1 MPSIRSLFLGLI
13 VLVGIALAHDA
24 AAAGEPVRIFAAAS
38 LKDAL
43 DRTIAKWEAKSGKL
57 ATASYAASSALA
69 KQIEQAAPADIFMSA
84 DLDWMD
90 YLDKKDLIKRD
101 TRKNLLGNELVLVAA
116 TGSGLRIDLKSGA
129 DLAGLLGSE
138 KLAMGEVNSVPAG
151 KYGKA
156 ALDKLGL
163 WAAVEGNIAMSENV
177 RAALAFVARGEA
189 KLGIVYATDA
199 KAEPKVEVAGVFPK
213 DSHPPIIY
221 PVALIA
227 SGTSPDAA
235 EFLSFLSSPDAVV
248 IFKAQGF
255 TILP

>member
-1 MPSIRSLFLGLI
+1 
-13 VLVGIALAHDA
+13 
-24 AAAGEPVRIFAAAS
+24 
-38 LKDAL
+38 
-43 DRTIAKWEAKSGKL
+43 
-57 ATASYAASSALA
+57 
-69 KQIEQAAPADIFMSA
+69 
-84 DLDWMD
+84 
-90 YLDKKDLIKRD
+90 
-101 TRKNLLGNELVLVAA
+101 
-116 TGSGLRIDLKSGA
+116 
-129 DLAGLLGSE
+129 
-138 KLAMGEVNSVPAG
+138 
-151 KYGKA
+151 
-156 ALDKLGL
+156 
-163 WAAVEGNIAMSENV
+163 MSENV